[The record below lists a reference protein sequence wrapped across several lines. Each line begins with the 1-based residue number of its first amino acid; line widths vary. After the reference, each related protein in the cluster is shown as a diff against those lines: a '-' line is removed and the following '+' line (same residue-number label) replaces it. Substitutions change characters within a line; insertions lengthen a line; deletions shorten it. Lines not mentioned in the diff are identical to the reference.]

1 MENIQC
7 NTAFC
12 SLSTFEKKG
21 YGFKLHFQ
29 FQSRLMYHI
38 LPIENSLTT
47 AIFSNTFCLLPISK
61 K

>member
-1 MENIQC
+1 MENLQC
-7 NTAFC
+7 KTAFC

-21 YGFKLHFQ
+21 YGFKHFQ

-47 AIFSNTFCLLPISK
+47 AFFNNIFCLFPVSK